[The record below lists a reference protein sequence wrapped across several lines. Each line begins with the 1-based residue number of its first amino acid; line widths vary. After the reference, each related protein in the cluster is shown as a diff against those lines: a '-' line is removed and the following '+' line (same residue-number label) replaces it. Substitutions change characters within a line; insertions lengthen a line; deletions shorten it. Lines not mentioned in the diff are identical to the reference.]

1 MEADGCVEDRAPPP
15 PSTKSSNGWTY
26 RARTPT
32 SERVSTLSEV
42 GDGEESTIW
51 RAHGRQRARQLEPE
65 FCLPRM
71 NTRFPAYAST
81 GLTSP

>member
-1 MEADGCVEDRAPPP
+1 MEPMDASRIDTPP
-15 PSTKSSNGWTY
+15 PSTKSSYGWTY

-32 SERVSTLSEV
+32 SERVSTLREV
-42 GDGEESTIW
+42 GDGEDSTIW
-51 RAHGRQRARQLEPE
+51 RAHGSSALASSNPE